1 VEYDNDR
8 ILRPPNRMEIFFW
21 VFLLLMNPLFN
32 SLTFLR
38 WDVPFELLTLLVNC
52 LVFPVYIIYSRL
64 IVPRFVGQQPYWKFI
79 FISLGCFVFIQFFVA
94 GIYSIILELSLT
106 GPQRTYF
113 SFTGT
118 TIIREALW
126 ALINLIFA
134 LGIAFLRKSYQE
146 EEILANLQKDN
157 TLFKL
162 KYLRSQLSPHFLF
175 NTLNSIYSLSLQK
188 SDRTPEVVVKLADIM
203 RYLIYECNEPQI
215 SLAKEID
222 FIRNYIE
229 IEKIR
234 YKADVQFSVEG
245 PVEGKMIEP
254 SLFISF
260 IENGFKHAL
269 DSSFTNPF
277 IYVTIKIDEDKVT
290 LTVINNTNID
300 LETQAKRINGA
311 SIRNSRTLLDI
322 LYPDSHALNI
332 IQTEKQAR
340 QKTMANIR
348 NARRRL
354 EMFYPDSHTL
364 DMILS
369 NNAFTVSLIVKHQPL

>member
-1 VEYDNDR
+1 MEYDNDR
-8 ILRPPNRMEIFFW
+8 LLRPPNKVEIFFW
-21 VFLLLMNPLFN
+21 VILAIMSPLFN
-32 SLTFLR
+32 M
-38 WDVPFELLTLLVNC
+38 LTLFKGDLLGLILFPVSG
-52 LVFPVYIIYSRL
+52 LVFPIYILYSRW
-64 IVPRFVGQQPYWKFI
+64 IVPRFLDRGQYWLLI
-79 FISLGCFVFIQFFVA
+79 LASLGCLVLIQFFIA
-94 GIYSIILELSLT
+94 GIYSILLQFSLSV
-106 GPQRTYF
+106 PEHAYF
-113 SFTGT
+113 SYNGG
-118 TIIREALW
+118 TIIREGLW
-126 ALINLIFA
+126 CMINLFFA
-134 LGIAFLRKSYQE
+134 LAISYMRKSYQE
-146 EEILANLQKDN
+146 EEVLAGLQKDN
-157 TLFKL
+157 THFKL
-162 KYLRSQLSPHFLF
+162 KYLKSQLSPHFLF

-188 SDRTPEVVVKLADIM
+188 SEQTPEVVVKLADIM

-215 SLAKEID
+215 SLGKEID

-245 PVEGKMIEP
+245 KVEGKVIEP

-269 DSSFTNPF
+269 DNSFNDPF
-277 IYVTIKIDEDKVT
+277 IYVKIKVDDDKVT
-290 LTVINNTNID
+290 LTVINNTNLD

-340 QKTMANIR
+340 KKTMANIR

-369 NNAFTVSLIVKHQPL
+369 NNAFTVSLIVKHHAS

>member
-8 ILRPPNRMEIFFW
+8 ILRPPNRIEIFFW
-21 VFLLLMNPLFN
+21 AFLGLMNPLFN
-32 SLTFLR
+32 SLTIFK
-38 WDVPFELLTLLVNC
+38 WDLPIDLLILLVNC
-52 LVFPVYIIYSRL
+52 LVVPVYIIYSRL
-64 IVPRFVGQQPYWKFI
+64 IVPRFLNQKPYWKFI
-79 FISLGCFVFIQFFVA
+79 IISLGCFFFTQFFIA
-94 GIYSIILELSLT
+94 GIYSIILQLSLT
-106 GPQRTYF
+106 GPVRTYF

-118 TIIREALW
+118 TIIRESLW
-126 ALINLIFA
+126 SLINLFFA
-134 LGIAFLRKSYQE
+134 LAIAFLRKSYQE
-146 EEILANLQKDN
+146 EEVLVNLQKDN

-203 RYLIYECNEPQI
+203 RYLIYECNESQI

-340 QKTMANIR
+340 QKTLANIR

>member
-1 VEYDNDR
+1 
-8 ILRPPNRMEIFFW
+8 MG
-21 VFLLLMNPLFN
+21 
-32 SLTFLR
+32 
-38 WDVPFELLTLLVNC
+38 C
-52 LVFPVYIIYSRL
+52 
-64 IVPRFVGQQPYWKFI
+64 FI
-79 FISLGCFVFIQFFVA
+79 FIQLFLA
-94 GIYSIILELSLT
+94 GIYSVVSQLSLSAT
-106 GPQRTYF
+106 ERVYF
-113 SFTGT
+113 SFTGST
-118 TIIREALW
+118 LVRVTLW
-126 ALINLIFA
+126 TFINLSFA
-134 LGIAFLRKSYQE
+134 FAISFLRKSYE
-146 EEILANLQKDN
+146 EEEVLANLQKDN

-188 SDRTPEVVVKLADIM
+188 SERTPEVVVKLADIM
-203 RYLIYECNEPQI
+203 RYLIYECNEPLI
-215 SLAKEID
+215 SLAKEIE

-234 YKADVQFSVEG
+234 YTADIQFSVEG
-245 PVEGKMIEP
+245 LIEGKMIEP

-269 DSSFTNPF
+269 DNAFVNPF
-277 IYVTIKIDEDKVT
+277 IYVTIKADDDKVT

-311 SIRNSRTLLDI
+311 SIRNSRTLLEI
-322 LYPDSHALNI
+322 LYPDSHALHI

-340 QKTMANIR
+340 EKTLVNIR

-354 EMFYPDSHTL
+354 EMFYPDTHTL

-369 NNAFTVSLIVKHQPL
+369 NNAFTVSLIVKHHPA